1 MPSVRYIN
9 VAVDGPLRRTFCYA
23 FPSDADDLVPGQRL
37 LVPFGRGRT
46 IGYYLGFAEAPSGF
60 AAKAISRV
68 LDEVCYFPPDLFHL
82 CLWMADYYFANPAE
96 CLACALPPALK
107 SAATARYRW
116 SEAPAHVPFDI
127 AVLIKPGKPVSQSAL
142 KQLHALGQDTFRK
155 LLIDQVLIEDWS
167 LPDILDKKQV
177 SGFRLTGNGDISTL
191 AKRVAPPAPFDG
203 EKSRAELKLL
213 GWTDHFLRRALALQL
228 IEPVY
233 SEDAHLLDFIK
244 PRPEVAGIKLNEE
257 QSRVVQTVSGSL
269 ADGFKTFLLHGIT
282 GSGKTIVYCHLA
294 RELLARGK
302 TVLVLTPEIALSGA
316 TLAYFRGFFGD
327 LVTVIHSAM
336 TDRERLDSWQGIR
349 QGRYKI
355 AVGPRSA
362 IFAPLPDIG
371 LIIVDEEH
379 DGSYKQ
385 DDPAPRFHGRDSAIM
400 RAKINNVPAL
410 LGSASP
416 SVESYYHAR
425 NGRYHLLELTQRPGD
440 AVLPNVR
447 VIDMRTEGAKGD
459 MPFVSLTLKK
469 EIERRVAADE
479 QVILFLNRRG
489 YAPMLRCGDCGYTPT
504 CPQCQVRLTYHKVGS
519 KLTCHYCGFIRLQYD
534 TCEVCAGRRILYMG
548 AGTQKVEEALPKL
561 FEFAR
566 TIRLDSD
573 SASGR
578 QNAHRILT
586 SFAQR
591 EYNLLLGTQM
601 VTKGLD
607 MPHVSL
613 VGVLSADIGAD
624 LPDFRASEK
633 TFARLLQVAGRSG
646 RAEKRGEVIL
656 QTFSPD
662 SELITDAARQ
672 DYKSFFAREVA
683 SRKESYY
690 PPFVRLTNII
700 LSGAKEDQLEQVA
713 LDFCQRLKEEA
724 RTAKIEIQ
732 ILGPAP
738 CPLYFL
744 RKNFRRHI
752 IIKTNQQVAFARM
765 LSSWESREARFKL
778 PAALKVTIDID
789 PDDMM

>member
-1 MPSVRYIN
+1 M
-9 VAVDGPLRRTFCYA
+9 GP
-23 FPSDADDLVPGQRL
+23 
-37 LVPFGRGRT
+37 
-46 IGYYLGFAEAPSGF
+46 AEAPAGF
-60 AAKAISRV
+60 AAKPVSRV
-68 LDEVCYFPPDLFHL
+68 LDEISYFPPDLFAL
-82 CLWMADYYFANPAE
+82 CTWMADYYFANPAE
-96 CLACALPPALK
+96 CLACALPPGLK

-116 SEAPAHVPFDI
+116 TDTPVTNLPFDL
-127 AVLIKPGKPVSQSAL
+127 AVMVKPDKIVSQETL
-142 KQLHALGQDTFRK
+142 KHLRALGKDVFRD
-155 LLIDQVLIEDWS
+155 LLAHQVISEEWAAV
-167 LPDILDKKQV
+167 DILDKKQI
-177 SGFRLTGNGDISTL
+177 SGFTLTAAFDSSIL
-191 AKRVAPPAPFDG
+191 AKRAKTPPSAFDG
-203 EKSRAELKLL
+203 EKNRAELKLL
-213 GWTDHFLRRALALQL
+213 GWSDHFLKRALALRML
-228 IEPVY
+228 EPIY
-233 SEDAHLLDFIK
+233 SEGGHLLDFIK
-244 PRPEVAGIKLNEE
+244 PRPEVAGISLNEE
-257 QSRVVQTVSGSL
+257 QSRVVQTVSNALPG
-269 ADGFKTFLLHGIT
+269 GFKPFLLHGIT

-294 RELLARGK
+294 RELLNRGK

-316 TLAYFRGFFGD
+316 TLAYFRGFFGN

-336 TDRERLDSWQGIR
+336 TDRERLESWQGIR
-349 QGRYKI
+349 QGKYKI
-355 AVGPRSA
+355 AIGPRSA

-371 LIIVDEEH
+371 LIIIDEEH

-416 SVESYYHAR
+416 SVESYHHAR
-425 NGRYHLLELTQRPGD
+425 SGRYQLLELTQRPGD

-469 EIERRVAADE
+469 EIERRVTADE

-489 YAPMLRCGDCGYTPT
+489 YAPMLRCGDCGYMPS

-519 KLTCHYCGFIRLQYD
+519 KLVCHYCGFVRAKYD
-534 TCEVCAGRRILYMG
+534 ICEVCAGNRILYMG
-548 AGTQKVEEALPKL
+548 AGTQKVEESLPKL

-646 RAEKRGEVIL
+646 RSEKRGEVIL

-672 DYKSFFAREVA
+672 DYKSFFNRELE
-683 SRKESYY
+683 SRRESHY

-700 LSGAKEDQLEQVA
+700 LSGTKEDQLEQTA
-713 LDFCQRLKEEA
+713 TEFCERLKQEA
-724 RTAKIEIQ
+724 CSANLNIQ
-732 ILGPAP
+732 TLGPAP

-744 RKNFRRHI
+744 RKNFRRHLI
-752 IIKTNQQVAFARM
+752 VKTNQQVAFVKLLTTWEAR
-765 LSSWESREARFKL
+765 ESRFKL
-778 PAALKVTIDID
+778 PAAVRITIDID